1 MRRLPPLNALR
12 SFEAAARLESF
23 LLAAEELHV
32 TPSAVS
38 HQVRVLEDYLG
49 ARLFSRQPRSVR
61 LTAVG
66 RSYLQPISDALDQI
80 HRATHSAARRQA
92 GGPLTLSVAP
102 TFAVTWLA
110 PRLGGFQLAHP
121 QIEVRLISSV
131 EVIDF
136 ARSDVDAGIRTGEG
150 QWSGLRSHELLRA
163 HLVPVC
169 TPALANGPPP
179 LRSPTD
185 LARVPLIQEI
195 TQLGL
200 WRSWFA
206 AIGVEGIDAERGP
219 RVQSNELAVETAAG
233 GLGVALAARSMVER
247 HLAEGR
253 LIVPFEVQCAP
264 EMIYYLVY
272 PQDVEDDPR
281 IAAFRE
287 WILEATARS
296 IQG

>member
-1 MRRLPPLNALR
+1 MRRLPPLNAIR
-12 SFEAAARLESF
+12 TFEAAARLESF

-49 ARLFSRQPRSVR
+49 AKLFNRQPRSVR

-66 RSYLQPISDALDQI
+66 RSYLPAISDALDQI
-80 HRATHSAARRQA
+80 HLATQSVARRQLD
-92 GGPLTLSVAP
+92 GPLTLSVAP

-110 PRLGGFQLAHP
+110 PRLGAFQLAHP
-121 QIEVRLISSV
+121 EIEVRLISSV
-131 EVIDF
+131 EVVDF
-136 ARSDVDAGIRTGEG
+136 SRSDVDAGIRTGEG
-150 QWSGLRSHELLRA
+150 RWPGLRSHVLLRA

-169 TPALANGPPP
+169 GPALAKGPPP
-179 LRSPTD
+179 LRTPAD
-185 LARVPLIQEI
+185 LAHVPLIQEI

-219 RVQSNELAVETAAG
+219 RVQSNELAVATAAG

-247 HLAEGR
+247 HLADGR

-264 EMIYYLVY
+264 ELVYYLVY
-272 PQDVEDDPR
+272 PDDSEDDPR
-281 IAAFRE
+281 IGAFRD
-287 WILEATARS
+287 WILESTAKPR
-296 IQG
+296 